1 MWTSETIF
9 HGVAYEWTNDLQLA
23 PSQCISPIQ
32 MDYKL
37 GAHMARKKMKEKDK
51 QQFQNVG
58 LLKEDHDLLR
68 KLADS
73 EQRSMARQLSVLIR
87 KAVADTEPA

>member
-1 MWTSETIF
+1 
-9 HGVAYEWTNDLQLA
+9 
-23 PSQCISPIQ
+23 
-32 MDYKL
+32 
-37 GAHMARKKMKEKDK
+37 MARKKMKEKDK